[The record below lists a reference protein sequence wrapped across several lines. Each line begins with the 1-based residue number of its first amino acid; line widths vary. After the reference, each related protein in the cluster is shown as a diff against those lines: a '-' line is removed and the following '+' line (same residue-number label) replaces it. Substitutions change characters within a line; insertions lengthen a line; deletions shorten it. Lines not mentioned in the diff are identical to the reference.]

1 VVSERIAVQSKHR
14 LVRLSLQL
22 EPLGVDVTRLQIDF
36 AIVELEDGDVAVSI
50 NGDIIWM
57 RWHEWIHHYS
67 VEATVDL
74 LGNLSEDD
82 LQRLS
87 AFVRQWI
94 ER

>member
-1 VVSERIAVQSKHR
+1 MVSERIAVQSKHR

-22 EPLGVDVTRLQIDF
+22 EPLGVDVTRLEIDF

-50 NGDIIWM
+50 DGDIIWM

>member
-1 VVSERIAVQSKHR
+1 MGEWIAIQSKHR
-14 LVRLSLQL
+14 LVCLSLQL
-22 EPLGVDVTRLQIDF
+22 ESLGVNVTCLEIDLSV
-36 AIVELEDGDVAVSI
+36 VELEHRNVAIAI
-50 NGDIIWM
+50 NWNIVWM